1 MSPWIDKKKLEGKT
15 MQEKQKLQMEHMQEY
30 QKQMQAMN
38 GGEQQLELGDACIAA
53 PFTYKFS
60 SLKSVKKVIRQG
72 RSTLTTTFQMY
83 KILSLNSLISA
94 YTMSALYLDGVKMG
108 DYQATALGMGI
119 SILFMMLSFTKP
131 LKKLYKERPPSSI
144 FHWSLTISVSVQ
156 FVTHLSVL
164 IYFVNLCEPY
174 IDRENDESLGYDAEF
189 KPNLKN
195 SVMFIYQWWL
205 QTTVIFVN
213 YSGRPFMESI
223 SENTKMKRMIFI
235 MFAVATALIF
245 NTSTELQEALELV
258 PFPDDDFQKKIM
270 YTLIGDGIICYSI
283 E

>member
-1 MSPWIDKKKLEGKT
+1 MNK
-15 MQEKQKLQMEHMQEY
+15 Y
-30 QKQMQAMN
+30 QAEMQAMN
-38 GGEQQLELGDACIAA
+38 GGEANMELGDACIAA
-53 PFTYKFS
+53 PFTYKYS

-108 DYQATALGMGI
+108 DYQATTLGMGI
-119 SILFMMLSFTKP
+119 SVLFMMLSFTKP

-156 FVTHLSVL
+156 FIAHLTVL

-174 IDRENDESLGYDAEF
+174 IDRENDDSLGYDSEF

-205 QTTVIFVN
+205 QTTVISVN
-213 YSGRPFMESI
+213 YSGRPYM
-223 SENTKMKRMIFI
+223 
-235 MFAVATALIF
+235 
-245 NTSTELQEALELV
+245 
-258 PFPDDDFQKKIM
+258 
-270 YTLIGDGIICYSI
+270 
-283 E
+283 